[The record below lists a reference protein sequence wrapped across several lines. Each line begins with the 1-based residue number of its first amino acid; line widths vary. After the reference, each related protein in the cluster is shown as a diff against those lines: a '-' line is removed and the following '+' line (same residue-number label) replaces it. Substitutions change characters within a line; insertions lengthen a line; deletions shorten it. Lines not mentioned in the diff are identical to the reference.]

1 MLATQTAQLIYDG
14 AGMHEIR
21 NLATLQNNAAMLS
34 KTDNRA
40 LAEYIMRKIDYAN
53 NFNSNTRLTLQ
64 DETMNA
70 SREASRQINHIH
82 YNCQKEIESKWQP
95 PITDEEA
102 YKLMFQ
108 EEIESE
114 LVDATK
120 NQTIELKL

>member
-1 MLATQTAQLIYDG
+1 MLFAQSAQLIYDG
-14 AGMHEIR
+14 AGMHEIK
-21 NLATLQNNAAMLS
+21 NLTALQQDGKVLNE
-34 KTDNRA
+34 TDNYA

-53 NFNSNTRLTLQ
+53 NFYSNTHLMIGNETL
-64 DETMNA
+64 NA
-70 SREASRQINHIH
+70 SRETSRQINHIH

-95 PITDEEA
+95 SITDEEA